1 MAEKMKDMNKVE
13 LTKHAKMLGV
23 EVKADM
29 TKAEIIRECT
39 TPKTGPALSETPVI
53 DGQQAN
59 GDATPAPEAV
69 TGPPLTEVTEVPS
82 LESRVDAL
90 STAVIAIAGRIDRIV
105 YAISHAK
112 KVKGL

>member
-1 MAEKMKDMNKVE
+1 MVKKVRKKKSTSE
-13 LTKHAKMLGV
+13 PV
-23 EVKADM
+23 
-29 TKAEIIRECT
+29 
-39 TPKTGPALSETPVI
+39 LSETPVI

-59 GDATPAPEAV
+59 ADVPE
-69 TGPPLTEVTEVPS
+69 TDESNPDLPVPS

-90 STAVIAIAGRIDRIV
+90 STAVIAIAERIDRIV

>member
-1 MAEKMKDMNKVE
+1 MAEFEQGDPRIIGGPPEEMESKD
-13 LTKHAKMLGV
+13 A
-23 EVKADM
+23 A
-29 TKAEIIRECT
+29 KAETE
-39 TPKTGPALSETPVI
+39 PMSEPALSETLVV
-53 DGQQAN
+53 DGEQAN